1 MPNEAQFAEM
11 VQKLTEMSIALQI
24 ASKLAVPEFDEFGTI
39 HLRIVTKDEW
49 EASQVTTHSS
59 TPKLIPVQPSVRRDG
74 STPFVW
80 VFICPPPYNGVEI
93 VCVPDGTTEVG
104 IRCTASAPNKSRE
117 KDKFQ
122 IVFLPD
128 QPDMHVVVMNGQE
141 FSEYQDHMAELNA
154 ARSTE

>member
-1 MPNEAQFAEM
+1 MPDDFYSQKMAEATM
-11 VQKLTEMSIALQI
+11 ALQVM
-24 ASKLAVPEFDEFGTI
+24 ARLVVPEFDEFGTI
-39 HLRIVTKDEW
+39 HLRTVSKEEW
-49 EASQVTTHSS
+49 EASQVTTPSS
-59 TPKLIPVQPSVRRDG
+59 TPKLIPVQPSVRKDG

-122 IVFLPD
+122 IVFVPD
-128 QPDMHVVVMNGQE
+128 QPGTHVVVMDGEE
-141 FSEYQDHMAELNA
+141 FTEYQDYMKELDQE
-154 ARSTE
+154 R